1 MVQALKPT
9 GAMVF
14 VVFNRSRNP
23 LKDYLKSEKKPRL
36 RKIPDAEQAWKYGD
50 IYIIP
55 DEVKFREYTDGSII
69 FFPKT
74 ADIPRKSPI
83 GRAAYAVSET

>member
-1 MVQALKPT
+1 MVLALKPN
-9 GAMVF
+9 GATVF

-23 LKDYLKSEKKPRL
+23 LKYYLKSATKPSL
-36 RKIPDAEQAWKYGD
+36 RDYSDAKQAWKYGD

-55 DEVKFREYTDGSII
+55 HEVKFQEYSDGSII

-74 ADIPRKSPI
+74 VDIPYISPI
-83 GRAAYAVSET
+83 GRAAYAV